1 MSKGTIQVGQRIKVV
16 YTLHDMTDTVV
27 GEVTEV
33 DGVDEYI
40 IVTNLFGDAYTVP
53 INAIEELTWY
63 RSAEMSANEEE
74 AK

>member
-1 MSKGTIQVGQRIKVV
+1 MSKGTIQVGQRIKAL
-16 YTLHDMTDTVV
+16 YTLHGMTDTVV

-53 INAIEELTWY
+53 INTIEELTWY
-63 RSAEMSANEEE
+63 RSAEMSTNEEE

>member
-1 MSKGTIQVGQRIKVV
+1 
-16 YTLHDMTDTVV
+16 
-27 GEVTEV
+27 
-33 DGVDEYI
+33 VDEYI
-40 IVTNLFGDAYTVP
+40 IVTDLFGDQYTVP